1 MTKEYVDGWESGS
14 GGGNGLGRTKS
25 LTDQD
30 LEELRGCLDLGFG
43 FSYEDIPE
51 LCNTLPALKLCN
63 TMNQKLPKERRRHQQ
78 QSILPESPGVGGAGT
93 IPTWRICR
101 PGDEPEEVKARLKLW
116 AQAVACIVRLCR

>member
-1 MTKEYVDGWESGS
+1 MAGS
-14 GGGNGLGRTKS
+14 RARRREWAGE
-25 LTDQD
+25 D
-30 LEELRGCLDLGFG
+30 EELDRSGPGGAEGCLDLGFG

-63 TMNQKLPKERRRHQQ
+63 TMNQKLPKERRRQQQ

-116 AQAVACIVRLCR
+116 AQVVACIVRLCR